1 MPLIGID
8 QAPILEM
15 HIRIPDQRAKNQP
28 AKKLGDTFFADF
40 GPDHFS
46 DISVAGTLILPFRLN
61 PEYLREILNMDHPTL
76 FRPVAALEVVKAPF
90 KGMPIIEGDF
100 SGDIEATLDISGLHG
115 TVATNFA
122 GYSALKGNVS
132 FGLQPEACI
141 SIPTLGNACTRL

>member
-1 MPLIGID
+1 MELAKLTLQGLEAAAAVTPVDLDPRVASLIV
-8 QAPILEM
+8 
-15 HIRIPDQRAKNQP
+15 AKET
-28 AKKLGDTFFADF
+28 A
-40 GPDHFS
+40 
-46 DISVAGTLILPFRLN
+46 
-61 PEYLREILNMDHPTL
+61 Y
-76 FRPVAALEVVKAPF
+76 AALEVVKTPF

-115 TVATNFA
+115 TVAANFA